1 MLTGVSLQTRMDIHG
16 KVCIQR
22 LTGSM
27 VNLNREWSG
36 FGFNNSKNDN
46 DNYNA
51 LLILIHIRKSRIFII
66 YIPSL
71 NLLRYIS
78 WVESVQMKYRI
89 LSPGCNEDTVL
100 EDWER
105 IEMCY
110 RRTSNHGYP
119 TFSVIWAALNI
130 VQVRIHPIDVPV
142 NILMLENWLN
152 YNNRS
157 LILNSSKHECR
168 IILLFSKFPHTT
180 NLLGWSTATPYG

>member
-1 MLTGVSLQTRMDIHG
+1 MTTLFSRDQVSCLFIHTVLNTREIKILKKKTKSYMLTGVSLQTRMDIHG

-100 EDWER
+100 ED
-105 IEMCY
+105 
-110 RRTSNHGYP
+110 
-119 TFSVIWAALNI
+119 
-130 VQVRIHPIDVPV
+130 
-142 NILMLENWLN
+142 
-152 YNNRS
+152 
-157 LILNSSKHECR
+157 
-168 IILLFSKFPHTT
+168 
-180 NLLGWSTATPYG
+180 